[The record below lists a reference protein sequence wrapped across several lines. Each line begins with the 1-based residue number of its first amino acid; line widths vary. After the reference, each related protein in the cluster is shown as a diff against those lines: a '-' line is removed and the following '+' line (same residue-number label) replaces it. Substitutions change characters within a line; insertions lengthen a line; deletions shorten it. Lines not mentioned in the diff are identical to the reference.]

1 MNVKKR
7 FTKWGLQF
15 LSCVDSQTG
24 SKFCH
29 VQFKDIKRRLSMK
42 YSFGEDLGPPLN
54 PVRLITE
61 EIFIAA
67 PPSGRPGSRP
77 AQSVQIMSISMGAD
91 SEQRHPIR
99 SSTARPLSR
108 SARRGRVGVGWGG
121 QTLFWLTV
129 YDQRITLGA
138 VVHLIPH
145 LLLSILKVYYLEC
158 RSWS

>member
-1 MNVKKR
+1 
-7 FTKWGLQF
+7 
-15 LSCVDSQTG
+15 
-24 SKFCH
+24 
-29 VQFKDIKRRLSMK
+29 MK

-108 SARRGRVGVGWGG
+108 SARRGRVRGVGGW
-121 QTLFWLTV
+121 TNPILT
-129 YDQRITLGA
+129 D
-138 VVHLIPH
+138 
-145 LLLSILKVYYLEC
+145 SI
-158 RSWS
+158 